1 MAGLQLDVGGSSTL
15 GASQAA
21 GGNAG
26 IQFAPQGLTGM
37 QIVVIAA
44 LAVVAFYLFT
54 RGR

>member
-1 MAGLQLDVGGSSTL
+1 MAGLQLDLGGSSTL

-26 IQFAPQGLTGM
+26 IQFAPQGVTGT
-37 QIVVIAA
+37 QIVIVAA
-44 LAVVAFYLFT
+44 LVLVGFYLFT

>member
-15 GASQAA
+15 GASQAQ

-26 IQFAPQGLTGM
+26 IQFAPEGVTGM
-37 QIVVIAA
+37 QIVMIAA
-44 LAVVAFYLFT
+44 VALVALWLL